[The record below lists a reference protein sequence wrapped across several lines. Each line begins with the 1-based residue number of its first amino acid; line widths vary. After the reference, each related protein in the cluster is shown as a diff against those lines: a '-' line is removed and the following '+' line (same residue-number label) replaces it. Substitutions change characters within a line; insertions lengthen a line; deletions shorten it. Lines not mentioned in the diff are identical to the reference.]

1 MPKKIIKKCLNDSLY
16 ITNNICHR
24 RGCVLVL
31 ILKNCKYGTPFILS
45 EPVLS
50 IDNGRLVHVLWGD
63 DMLAARYVS
72 CLILI

>member
-1 MPKKIIKKCLNDSLY
+1 MIVCISLIIFATEEDEF
-16 ITNNICHR
+16 
-24 RGCVLVL
+24 
-31 ILKNCKYGTPFILS
+31 LKNCKYGTPFILS

-72 CLILI
+72 C